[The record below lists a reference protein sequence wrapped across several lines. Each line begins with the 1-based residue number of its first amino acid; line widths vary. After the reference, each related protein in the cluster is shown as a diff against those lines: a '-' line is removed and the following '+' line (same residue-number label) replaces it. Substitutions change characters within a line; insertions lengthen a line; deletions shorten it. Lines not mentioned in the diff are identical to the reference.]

1 MEVDGWDPS
10 LEEELGV
17 SLDELRKWIEEAVE
31 KSEVVQKK
39 RAQLT
44 ELKQLVEQKE
54 KEEAH
59 TELLL
64 TDARQWAAFSRLF
77 VVLPWVCAVCVAQ
90 ADWRANS
97 PLFLR
102 SIKECEKLVKAAY
115 QRNGLVYRE
124 SSSEEDGEEGCP
136 LSPEVIEID
145 DEEDDD
151 DVIAV
156 GCGKL
161 Y

>member
-31 KSEVVQKK
+31 KSEIVQKK

-54 KEEAH
+54 EEEAQ

-64 TDARQWAAFSRLF
+64 TDARQ
-77 VVLPWVCAVCVAQ
+77 
-90 ADWRANS
+90 
-97 PLFLR
+97 
-102 SIKECEKLVKAAY
+102 
-115 QRNGLVYRE
+115 
-124 SSSEEDGEEGCP
+124 
-136 LSPEVIEID
+136 
-145 DEEDDD
+145 
-151 DVIAV
+151 
-156 GCGKL
+156 
-161 Y
+161 

>member
-31 KSEVVQKK
+31 KSEIVQKK

-44 ELKQLVEQKE
+44 EFKQLVEQKE

-64 TDARQWAAFSRLF
+64 TDARQ
-77 VVLPWVCAVCVAQ
+77 
-90 ADWRANS
+90 
-97 PLFLR
+97 
-102 SIKECEKLVKAAY
+102 
-115 QRNGLVYRE
+115 
-124 SSSEEDGEEGCP
+124 
-136 LSPEVIEID
+136 
-145 DEEDDD
+145 
-151 DVIAV
+151 
-156 GCGKL
+156 
-161 Y
+161 

>member
-1 MEVDGWDPS
+1 MEVDGLDPS

-31 KSEVVQKK
+31 KSEIVQKK

-64 TDARQWAAFSRLF
+64 TDARQ
-77 VVLPWVCAVCVAQ
+77 
-90 ADWRANS
+90 
-97 PLFLR
+97 
-102 SIKECEKLVKAAY
+102 
-115 QRNGLVYRE
+115 
-124 SSSEEDGEEGCP
+124 
-136 LSPEVIEID
+136 
-145 DEEDDD
+145 
-151 DVIAV
+151 
-156 GCGKL
+156 
-161 Y
+161 